1 MRVVPSTVIS
11 VVTSSVEPVFMTSPS
26 FMTEPSVPDSIT
38 TDLVSPATSNVPDI
52 SVSAK
57 DGSSPGIGGVTG
69 SGSACGS
76 VCTAVGATVGTSV
89 GTAVG
94 LIDGGASVA
103 ATCGAGVFMTG
114 LLVSD
119 SPPHAMDKMIRDS
132 VRAMTGSERRANNVR
147 SLLGSG
153 FTILV

>member
-1 MRVVPSTVIS
+1 MPSAFKLA
-11 VVTSSVEPVFMTSPS
+11 E
-26 FMTEPSVPDSIT
+26 
-38 TDLVSPATSNVPDI
+38 LVLI
-52 SVSAK
+52 
-57 DGSSPGIGGVTG
+57 
-69 SGSACGS
+69 
-76 VCTAVGATVGTSV
+76 

-103 ATCGAGVFMTG
+103 ATCGAGVFMTA

-132 VRAMTGSERRANNVR
+132 VRAMTERERRESNVM

-153 FTILV
+153 LRY

>member
-57 DGSSPGIGGVTG
+57 DGSNPGMGSVTG
-69 SGSACGS
+69 AGSACDS
-76 VCTAVGATVGTSV
+76 VCTAVGATVGT
-89 GTAVG
+89 GVG

-103 ATCGAGVFMTG
+103 ATCGAGVFMTA

-132 VRAMTGSERRANNVR
+132 VRAKTGSERRENNVR

-153 FTILV
+153 ITILVHEY